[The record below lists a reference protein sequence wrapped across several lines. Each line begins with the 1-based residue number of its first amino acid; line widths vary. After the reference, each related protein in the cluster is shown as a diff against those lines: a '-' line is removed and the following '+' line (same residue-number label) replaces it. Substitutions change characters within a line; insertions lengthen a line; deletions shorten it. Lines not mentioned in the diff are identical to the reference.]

1 MTATEMTRAKGSPGG
16 GFAIRNYLGGRRGL
30 IAAGAVIAIAGLAFN
45 WTWLVAVGVAPL
57 LLSVLPCVAMC
68 ALGLCMNRMTGRA
81 CSTENVA
88 PNADGDS
95 DGAKAMPI
103 NPKGNR

>member
-1 MTATEMTRAKGSPGG
+1 MTATEMTRAKDSPGG
-16 GFAIRNYLGGRRGL
+16 GFAIRNYLGDRRGQ

-45 WTWLVAVGVAPL
+45 WTWLVAVGVVPL

-81 CSTENVA
+81 CSTENVV
-88 PNADGDS
+88 PKADGES
-95 DGAKAMPI
+95 DGAKAVPI
-103 NPKGNR
+103 NPKDNR